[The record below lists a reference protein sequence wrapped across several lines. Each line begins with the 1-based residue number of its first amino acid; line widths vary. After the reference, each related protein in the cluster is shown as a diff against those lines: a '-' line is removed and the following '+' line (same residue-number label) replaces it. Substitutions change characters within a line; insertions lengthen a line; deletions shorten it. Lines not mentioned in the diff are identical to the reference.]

1 MVQYITTPWRT
12 RSCLFQ
18 VRDALYPSPTS
29 PLSPEELSSARREA
43 IARVSIWA
51 QRGNCPHLVESTALL
66 SAAILNDVPGNEPWG
81 VRAAYASSF
90 SRFVTGLLDSHQT
103 SKRKISMY
111 ALAKTLEL
119 PATYV
124 ELRHQATHEE
134 LPSLQKLRG
143 AARKALEWIWERYWA
158 DLLLVPEGREEKDEQ
173 EWVRRVVVE
182 GDREDWRVVEEE
194 ARIRGEEKVMSALMD
209 VQQGEAARDS
219 AVLLRTVRLSR
230 RMISEDG
237 DKEEAE
243 LGGKTLEEVRRE
255 LDTVRERLDQ
265 EKSQEATRAELESME
280 SSDDQTKGWAR
291 WEGPWI
297 PTPIG
302 TVRY

>member
-1 MVQYITTPWRT
+1 MGREGGV
-12 RSCLFQ
+12 CVEFFQ
-18 VRDALYPSPTS
+18 VRNFILLMFSAQDA
-29 PLSPEELSSARREA
+29 
-43 IARVSIWA
+43 
-51 QRGNCPHLVESTALL
+51 
-66 SAAILNDVPGNEPWG
+66 DVKS
-81 VRAAYASSF
+81 R
-90 SRFVTGLLDSHQT
+90 RFVTGLLDSHQT

-158 DLLLVPEGREEKDEQ
+158 DLSLVPEGREEKDDQ

-194 ARIRGEEKVMSALMD
+194 ARIRGEEKVMSALMN
-209 VQQGEAARDS
+209 VQQGAVVRDS
-219 AVLLRTVRLSR
+219 AVLLRAVRLSR
-230 RMISEDG
+230 RMISGDG

-255 LDTVRERLDQ
+255 LDAARERLDQ
-265 EKSQEATRAELESME
+265 DKNQEATRAQLESME
-280 SSDDQTKGWAR
+280 GSDDQTKGWAM